1 MTSIQRERNR
11 SFKQLQRSTNELLS
25 LTNMKRELS
34 HTKMST
40 TVLPQLEEIASE
52 LAAQEESLI
61 AQLRAVQDKLSG
73 IRAVLPMFDNNS
85 SSVATTSSA
94 TAEEEAAVDLPK
106 NDSTDN
112 DSDVPALSE
121 KKIKASGKK
130 TTTKAKKAKKKD
142 GRAAD
147 WQKYTRPGVK
157 NQSIPDAVKLVLATQ
172 PEKDFKIAEVME
184 ALFKEGMPKAQYLK
198 ARNRVS
204 NVLSGGVRAGDWQ
217 RGERSTYR
225 MGAA

>member
-1 MTSIQRERNR
+1 MAKRQQR
-11 SFKQLQRSTNELLS
+11 QLQQPLLLLQIKPSLNAPEL
-25 LTNMKRELS
+25 
-34 HTKMST
+34 
-40 TVLPQLEEIASE
+40 P
-52 LAAQEESLI
+52 
-61 AQLRAVQDKLSG
+61 
-73 IRAVLPMFDNNS
+73 
-85 SSVATTSSA
+85 
-94 TAEEEAAVDLPK
+94 
-106 NDSTDN
+106 
-112 DSDVPALSE
+112 
-121 KKIKASGKK
+121 KK
-130 TTTKAKKAKKKD
+130 TTKATTRKTATKKTATKKTTAKKAAPEKAAAEKTATTKTATKAKSSKASSKKPD

-147 WQKYTRPGVK
+147 WQKYARPGVK

-184 ALFKEGMPKAQYLK
+184 ALFQEKMPKAQYLK

>member
-1 MTSIQRERNR
+1 
-11 SFKQLQRSTNELLS
+11 
-25 LTNMKRELS
+25 
-34 HTKMST
+34 MST
-40 TVLPQLEEIASE
+40 TVLPQLEEIASA
-52 LAAQEESLI
+52 LAAQEEDLT
-61 AQLRAVQDKLSG
+61 AQLNAVQEKLKG
-73 IRAVLPMFDNNS
+73 IRAVLPMFDGETTT
-85 SSVATTSSA
+85 ATTSA
-94 TAEEEAAVDLPK
+94 TAAVTPDKAESEAPELP
-106 NDSTDN
+106 
-112 DSDVPALSE
+112 
-121 KKIKASGKK
+121 KK
-130 TTTKAKKAKKKD
+130 TTKATTRKTATKKTATKKTTAKKAAPEKAAAEKTATTKTATKAKSSKASSKKPD

-147 WQKYTRPGVK
+147 WQKYARPGVK

-184 ALFKEGMPKAQYLK
+184 ALFQEKMPKAQYLK

>member
-1 MTSIQRERNR
+1 MAKRQQR
-11 SFKQLQRSTNELLS
+11 QLQQPLLLLPIKPSLNRLNYLRKRRKRRLERLRLKRLKNEA
-25 LTNMKRELS
+25 K
-34 HTKMST
+34 K
-40 TVLPQLEEIASE
+40 
-52 LAAQEESLI
+52 AAPEKAAAE
-61 AQLRAVQDKLSG
+61 KT
-73 IRAVLPMFDNNS
+73 
-85 SSVATTSSA
+85 ATTK
-94 TAEEEAAVDLPK
+94 TA
-106 NDSTDN
+106 
-112 DSDVPALSE
+112 
-121 KKIKASGKK
+121 
-130 TTTKAKKAKKKD
+130 TKAKSSKASSKKPD

-147 WQKYTRPGVK
+147 WQKYARPGVK

-184 ALFKEGMPKAQYLK
+184 ALFQEKMPKAQYLK